1 MGLLHQNAIYCQL
14 IPIYAFKKQYI
25 TYETHMFEKHK
36 HYLPV
41 NGKEVYMNEGDWRDT
56 EGIPGLIYDSLPDRF
71 GNNLLKAYFTDKG
84 LTEREID
91 VFT

>member
-1 MGLLHQNAIYCQL
+1 
-14 IPIYAFKKQYI
+14 
-25 TYETHMFEKHK
+25 
-36 HYLPV
+36 
-41 NGKEVYMNEGDWRDT
+41 MNEGDWRDT